1 MNPAT
6 KATPHSGVQA
16 TGPFLRRLNAPL
28 PLRGQRVC
36 CDRPTRP
43 AAALNVQP
51 PLSLALLYLLLN
63 VRQGVVLAEST
74 MDAMGL
80 FVRID
85 GAHQVATTAG
95 TDHLLFF
102 PSFS

>member
-1 MNPAT
+1 
-6 KATPHSGVQA
+6 
-16 TGPFLRRLNAPL
+16 
-28 PLRGQRVC
+28 
-36 CDRPTRP
+36 
-43 AAALNVQP
+43 VQP

-74 MDAMGL
+74 INAMGL

-85 GAHQVATTAG
+85 GAHQVTTTAG